1 MRIMMSE
8 KIMIV
13 SEYLNVMLQNTE
25 NNYQNVINYVKHLRP
40 LSLLRK
46 VEIFPR
52 RGTLYT
58 TCFKSVV
65 FCLVACGLV
74 KTYGHA
80 SVLLLSNCT

>member
-1 MRIMMSE
+1 ME
-8 KIMIV
+8 KYKQEDDPV
-13 SEYLNVMLQNTE
+13 SECYAPNTE

-46 VEIFPR
+46 VEIFLR
-52 RGTLYT
+52 RETLLA

>member
-1 MRIMMSE
+1 MSFVNGDWWFSEENMRIMISE

-52 RGTLYT
+52 RGTL
-58 TCFKSVV
+58 
-65 FCLVACGLV
+65 
-74 KTYGHA
+74 
-80 SVLLLSNCT
+80 

>member
-1 MRIMMSE
+1 ME
-8 KIMIV
+8 KDKQDDLHVV
-13 SEYLNVMLQNTE
+13 SECYAPNTE
-25 NNYQNVINYVKHLRP
+25 NNYLNVINYVKHLRP

-46 VEIFPR
+46 VEIFLR
-52 RGTLYT
+52 RGTLWA

>member
-1 MRIMMSE
+1 ME
-8 KIMIV
+8 KDKQEDDPV
-13 SEYLNVMLQNTE
+13 SECYAPE
-25 NNYQNVINYVKHLRP
+25 YNYQNVINYVKHLRP

-52 RGTLYT
+52 RGTLLA

>member
-25 NNYQNVINYVKHLRP
+25 NNYQNVINYDKHLRP

-52 RGTLYT
+52 RGTL
-58 TCFKSVV
+58 
-65 FCLVACGLV
+65 
-74 KTYGHA
+74 
-80 SVLLLSNCT
+80 